1 MQMKTEIM
9 DLAADL
15 PRWHE
20 HVPLMR
26 SGYPEELLAQVKAQ
40 RQHATIYP
48 PQDQIFAALHLT
60 PFDAVKVV
68 IVGQDPYHGAGQA
81 NGLAFAVAEGIKPPP
96 SLRNIFKEVV
106 ADVYDGDAGENAP
119 FAASDLTAWAEQGV
133 LLLNA
138 TLTVRA
144 GEAGSHAD
152 LGWQALTDDIIRAL
166 SEQRTHIVFMLWGK
180 YAQAK
185 RSLIDEAR
193 HLILTAPHPSPLSA
207 WRGFFGCRHFSQA
220 NEYLA
225 AHGQEP
231 IRW

>member
-1 MQMKTEIM
+1 MEMEII
-9 DLAADL
+9 DIAAEL
-15 PRWHE
+15 PLWRE

-26 SGYPEELLAQVKAQ
+26 SGYPEELLAQVEAR

-48 PQDQIFAALHLT
+48 PQDQIFAALNLT
-60 PFDAVKVV
+60 PSDAVKVV

-81 NGLAFAVAEGIKPPP
+81 NGLAFAVSKGIKPPP
-96 SLRNIFKEVV
+96 SLRNIFKEVI

-119 FAASDLTAWAEQGV
+119 AATSDLTAWAEQGV

-144 GEAGSHAD
+144 DEAGSHAD

-166 SEQRTHIVFMLWGK
+166 SEKRAHLVFMLWGK

-185 RSLIDEAR
+185 RLLIDEGR
-193 HLILTAPHPSPLSA
+193 HLILAAPHPSPLSA

>member
-1 MQMKTEIM
+1 MNN
-9 DLAADL
+9 LAAEL
-15 PRWHE
+15 PLWHE

-26 SGYPEELLAQVKAQ
+26 SGYSEELLTQVAAQ

-48 PQDQIFAALHLT
+48 PQDRIFAALHLT

-81 NGLAFAVAEGIKPPP
+81 NGLAFAVSEGIQPPP

-106 ADVYDGDAGENAP
+106 ADIYNGNPDDGNAP
-119 FAASDLTAWAEQGV
+119 AATSDLTAWAEQGV

-144 GEAGSHAD
+144 DEAGSHAD

-185 RSLIDEAR
+185 RWLVDEDR
-193 HLILTAPHPSPLSA
+193 HLILAAPHPSPLSA

>member
-1 MQMKTEIM
+1 MTN
-9 DLAADL
+9 LAAEL
-15 PRWHE
+15 PLWHE

-26 SGYPEELLAQVKAQ
+26 SGYPEELLAHVEAR

-48 PQDQIFAALHLT
+48 PQNQIFAALRLT

-68 IVGQDPYHGAGQA
+68 IVGQDPYHGEGQA
-81 NGLAFAVAEGIKPPP
+81 NGLAFAVSEGIQPPP
-96 SLRNIFKEVV
+96 SLRNIFKEVI
-106 ADVYDGDAGENAP
+106 ADVYDGDSNDGNSNAP
-119 FAASDLTAWAEQGV
+119 AAASDLTAWAEQGV

-152 LGWQALTDDIIRAL
+152 LGWQALTDDIIRVL
-166 SEQRTHIVFMLWGK
+166 SEQRTHLVFMLWGK

-185 RSLIDEAR
+185 SSLIDEDR
-193 HLILTAPHPSPLSA
+193 HLILAAPHPSPLSA